1 MHYFAELSAKI
12 INYYVRRGHAQIASC
27 GFENMV
33 NGWCA
38 GMGIR
43 GSLVSRGFR
52 GPRGG
57 WTV

>member
-43 GSLVSRGFR
+43 GSLVSRVIR

-57 WTV
+57 